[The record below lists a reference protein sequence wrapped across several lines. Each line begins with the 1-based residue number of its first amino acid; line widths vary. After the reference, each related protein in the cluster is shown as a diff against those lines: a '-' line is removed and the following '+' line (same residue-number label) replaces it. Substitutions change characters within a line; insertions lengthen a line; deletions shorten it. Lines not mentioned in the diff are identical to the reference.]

1 MTTELLN
8 RGDAPFS
15 DKVWAAIDAAV
26 VGAAKSQLGAR
37 RVLPVQGPYGLGL
50 KSLPVRDEP
59 SATGLTPDSAVMIG
73 VAPPPVVSIA
83 SGFRLAARDIAAFEE
98 RDLALD
104 LGEAARAA
112 IAVAF
117 QEDALIFNGAKDAGV
132 DGLLT
137 AKGVQSAKLK
147 DWAQIGTA
155 ATDIIEAVT
164 KLDAAGFHGPY
175 ALALAPDRYNL
186 LLRRYPQ
193 GNGTELEHL
202 RLIATEGVAKA
213 AGIRAGAVLLA
224 SGAQYSSIV
233 LGQDLMAGFV
243 GPAGRDYELTVS
255 ESLAL
260 RLLQPAS
267 VVVLK

>member
-1 MTTELLN
+1 
-8 RGDAPFS
+8 
-15 DKVWAAIDAAV
+15 
-26 VGAAKSQLGAR
+26 
-37 RVLPVQGPYGLGL
+37 
-50 KSLPVRDEP
+50 
-59 SATGLTPDSAVMIG
+59 
-73 VAPPPVVSIA
+73 VVSIA

-98 RDLALD
+98 RGLPLD

-112 IAVAF
+112 ISVAF
-117 QEDALIFNGAKDAGV
+117 QEDALIFNGSKDAGV

-137 AKGVQSAKLK
+137 AKGVQPAKLK

-155 ATDIIEAVT
+155 ATDLIEAAT

-193 GNGTELEHL
+193 GAGTELEHL

-243 GPAGRDYELTVS
+243 GPAGRDYEFTVS

>member
-59 SATGLTPDSAVMIG
+59 AAAELTPDSAVM
-73 VAPPPVVSIA
+73 VATAPPPVVSIA

-98 RDLALD
+98 QGMALD

-112 IAVAF
+112 ISVAI
-117 QEDALIFNGAKDAGV
+117 QEDALLFNGMKDAGV

-137 AKGVQSAKLK
+137 AKGVHSAKLK
-147 DWAQIGTA
+147 EWTQTGTA

-164 KLDAAGFHGPY
+164 KLDTAGFHGPY
-175 ALALAPDRYNL
+175 ALALSPDRYNL

-193 GNGTELEHL
+193 GAGTELEHL
-202 RLIATEGVAKA
+202 RLIATEGIAKA
-213 AGIRAGAVLLA
+213 AAIRSGGVLLA
-224 SGAQYSSIV
+224 SGVQYSSIV

-243 GPAGRDYELTVS
+243 GPVGRDYELTVS

-260 RLLQPAS
+260 RLLVPAS

>member
-37 RVLPVQGPYGLGL
+37 RVLPIEGPFGLGL
-50 KSLPVRDEP
+50 KSLPVRDQPAAE
-59 SATGLTPDSAVMIG
+59 GLTPDSAVIIG
-73 VAPPPVVSIA
+73 VPPPPVLGIA
-83 SGFRLAARDIAAFEE
+83 SGFRLAARDIAAFEQFGM
-98 RDLALD
+98 ALD

-112 IAVAF
+112 ISVAN
-117 QEDALIFNGAKDAGV
+117 QEDSLIFNGSKEAGV

-137 AKGVQSAKLK
+137 AKGVHSAKLK
-147 DWAQIGTA
+147 EWTQIGTA

-175 ALALAPDRYNL
+175 ALALSADRYNL
-186 LLRRYPQ
+186 MLRRYPQ
-193 GNGTELEHL
+193 GAGTELEHL
-202 RLIATEGVAKA
+202 RLIATEGVVKA
-213 AGIRAGAVLLA
+213 AAIRSGGVLLA
-224 SGAQYSSIV
+224 SGVQYSSIV
-233 LGQDLMAGFV
+233 IGQDLMAGFV
-243 GPAGRDYELTVS
+243 GPIGRDYEMTVS

>member
-1 MTTELLN
+1 MATELLN

-37 RVLPVQGPYGLGL
+37 RVLPVEGPYGLGL
-50 KSLPVRDEP
+50 KSLPVRDAPAAEQ
-59 SATGLTPDSAVMIG
+59 LTPGSAIMTGAV
-73 VAPPPVVSIA
+73 PPPVVNIA

-98 RDLALD
+98 RGMLLD

-112 IAVAF
+112 ISVAF
-117 QEDALIFNGAKDAGV
+117 QEDALLFNGAKDFGV
-132 DGLLT
+132 EGLLT
-137 AKGVQSAKLK
+137 AKGVHSAKLK
-147 DWAQIGTA
+147 DWAQVGTA

-193 GNGTELEHL
+193 GAGTELEHL
-202 RLIATEGVAKA
+202 RLIASEGVSKA
-213 AGIRAGAVLLA
+213 AAIRAGGVLLA
-224 SGAQYSSIV
+224 WGVQYSSIV

-267 VVVLK
+267 VVALK

>member
-37 RVLPVQGPYGLGL
+37 RVLPIEGPYGLGL
-50 KSLPVRDEP
+50 KSLPVRDAPASE
-59 SATGLTPDSAVMIG
+59 ALTPDGAIMTGVM
-73 VAPPPVVSIA
+73 PPPIVGIA

-98 RDLALD
+98 RGMALD
-104 LGEAARAA
+104 LGEPARAA
-112 IAVAF
+112 ISVAF
-117 QEDALIFNGAKDAGV
+117 QEDALLFNGAKDLGV

-137 AKGVQSAKLK
+137 AKGTHTAKLK
-147 DWAQIGTA
+147 DWAPIGTA

-164 KLDAAGFHGPY
+164 KLDSAGFHGPY

-193 GNGTELEHL
+193 GAGTELEHL

-213 AGIRAGAVLLA
+213 AAIRAGGVLLA
-224 SGAQYSSIV
+224 WGTPYSSIFM
-233 LGQDLMAGFV
+233 GQDLMTGFV
-243 GPAGRDYELTVS
+243 GPSGRDYELTVS

-260 RLLQPAS
+260 RLLQPPS

>member
-1 MTTELLN
+1 MEN
-8 RGDAPFS
+8 
-15 DKVWAAIDAAV
+15 
-26 VGAAKSQLGAR
+26 
-37 RVLPVQGPYGLGL
+37 
-50 KSLPVRDEP
+50 
-59 SATGLTPDSAVMIG
+59 
-73 VAPPPVVSIA
+73 
-83 SGFRLAARDIAAFEE
+83 
-98 RDLALD
+98 
-104 LGEAARAA
+104 ARAA
-112 IAVAF
+112 RSAISVAI
-117 QEDALIFNGAKDAGV
+117 QEDALIFNGSKDAGV

-137 AKGVQSAKLK
+137 AKGVHSEKLK
-147 DWAQIGTA
+147 DWAQTGTA
-155 ATDIIEAVT
+155 ASDLIEAVT

-175 ALALAPDRYNL
+175 ALALSPDRYNL

-202 RLIATEGVAKA
+202 RLIATQGVAKT
-213 AGIRAGAVLLA
+213 AGIRGGAVLLA

-267 VVVLK
+267 VVVMK

>member
-15 DKVWAAIDAAV
+15 DKVWTAIDAAV

-37 RVLPVQGPYGLGL
+37 RVLPVEGPYGLGL
-50 KSLPVRDEP
+50 KSLPVRDLPAVEP
-59 SATGLTPDSAVMIG
+59 LAPDSATMTG
-73 VAPPPVVSIA
+73 AAPPPVVSIA

-98 RDLALD
+98 RGLLLD
-104 LGEAARAA
+104 LGEPARAA
-112 IAVAF
+112 ISVAF
-117 QEDALIFNGAKDAGV
+117 QEDALLFNGAKDFAA

-137 AKGVQSAKLK
+137 AKGVHQAKLK
-147 DWAQIGTA
+147 DWAQVGTA

-175 ALALAPDRYNL
+175 SLALAPDRYNL

-193 GNGTELEHL
+193 GAGTELEHL
-202 RLIATEGVAKA
+202 RLIATEGVSKA
-213 AGIRAGAVLLA
+213 AAIRAGGVLLA
-224 SGAQYSSIV
+224 WGAQYSSIV

-243 GPAGRDYELTVS
+243 GPSGRDYEFTVS

-260 RLLQPAS
+260 RLLQPSS
-267 VVVLK
+267 VVALK